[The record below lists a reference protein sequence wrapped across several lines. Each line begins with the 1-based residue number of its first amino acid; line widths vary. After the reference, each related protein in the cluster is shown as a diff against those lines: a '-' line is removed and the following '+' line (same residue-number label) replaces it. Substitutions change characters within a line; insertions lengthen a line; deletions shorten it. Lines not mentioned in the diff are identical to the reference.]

1 MESSQWLIS
10 QCSHEIAT
18 SLTAIIKKVY
28 FTTLAK
34 RLTKQKTEIP
44 EQQVEHMRNSSLVPV
59 YIAPG
64 LSE

>member
-1 MESSQWLIS
+1 MKIS
-10 QCSHEIAT
+10 T
-18 SLTAIIKKVY
+18 SLIAIIKKVY

-44 EQQVEHMRNSSLVPV
+44 EQEVEHMHDSGPVPV